1 MQGLAS
7 KLHDLVTDGGDKR
20 QVEAELRIY
29 FDMMKEQ
36 FSSLTIAPKA
46 DSKGSKGT
54 TGWIL
59 FGKENK
65 EKHAAMAKTSDYK
78 NMSTSSIASTFW
90 KAMTDAEKSVWD
102 ARAADINEANGKPL
116 SKAQITSRLSSR
128 ATSRATSRSASP
140 VPKVVHRPVTRS
152 MDVDV
157 VMKPVNDMTVEE
169 LEAAELALTEETAE

>member
-1 MQGLAS
+1 MQRLGS
-7 KLHDLVTDGGDKR
+7 KLHDMVTAGADKPE
-20 QVEAELRIY
+20 VEAELRIY

-59 FGKENK
+59 FCKENK
-65 EKHAAMAKTSDYK
+65 DRHSTMKNLDQYK
-78 NMSTSSIASTFW
+78 NMTATSIASTFW